1 LSVELILRPVY
12 NDSVF
17 IYRKARL
24 IEVEREH
31 NTIAG
36 GKIEGPAAPKD
47 PGERKSGFFVMF
59 ETAIEATARAEGCPS
74 QEIYLEGNYLT
85 DKARYIGGVKDE
97 ETLALLTTWAG
108 FRELVHSIGVS
119 VKTGSEGAEVA
130 FLIQNWG
137 SSSKYETGTRLR
149 VPCPGDGTEVLL
161 RLEEVAWSG
170 DDVTPGKFAFEFSRE
185 GELAT
190 ASIIFYL
197 NDGYTAP
204 ELTIEPP
211 VAFDSL
217 EYCGMVAKSLLHS
230 GNNYRLG
237 AAIDKALRGED
248 VTIAYIGGS
257 ITQGAGA
264 KPIHTG
270 CYAYQSYL
278 RFKAL
283 FGKDG
288 GENIHYVKAGVGGTP
303 SELGVIRYERDV
315 LRDGAV
321 TPDIVVVE
329 FAVNDEGDETKGN
342 CFESLC
348 LKILSAP
355 NRPAVILLFSVFVND
370 WNLQERLAPVGRH
383 YNLPMVSIKDAV
395 TEQFRLDKAEG
406 NIISKR
412 QFFYDIY
419 HPANDGHRVMADCLG
434 HLFSESYRSLRDN
447 GDIATDKPP
456 VLGNDYAH
464 IRLLDRNNLADAGDA
479 RIEAGG
485 FTGTDTDL
493 QKVEMDADSFG
504 TPEFPHN
511 WLHTA
516 ASGEDSF
523 KLTITSR
530 NLILIYKDSGSPDY
544 GRADIFVDGVLVLTA
559 DPHVNNWTHCNPAIL
574 YQNGRS
580 QEHVIEI
587 SMVPEDKN
595 KCFTILGFGYTV

>member
-1 LSVELILRPVY
+1 MRASSYIPESELIQVKGNN
-12 NDSVF
+12 NDF
-17 IYRKARL
+17 
-24 IEVEREH
+24 
-31 NTIAG
+31 TG
-36 GKIEGPAAPKD
+36 GRMEGPAAPKD
-47 PGERKSGFFVMF
+47 PEERRGGFFVMF
-59 ETAIEATARAEGCPS
+59 ETAIEATARAEGSPS
-74 QEIYLEGNYLT
+74 QEVYLEGNYLT
-85 DKARYIGGVKDE
+85 DKARYIGGITDE
-97 ETLALLTTWAG
+97 GMLALLTTWAG

-119 VKTGSEGAEVA
+119 VKTGTGSEGGKVS
-130 FLIQNWG
+130 FLMQNWG
-137 SSSKYETGTRLR
+137 RSSKYETGTQLR

-161 RLEEVAWSG
+161 KLEEAVWSG
-170 DDVTPGKFAFEFSRE
+170 DDVSPGKFAFEFSRE

-204 ELTIEPP
+204 EATMEAP
-211 VAFDSL
+211 VAFGSL
-217 EYCGMVAKSLLHS
+217 EYRAMIAKSLLHS
-230 GNNYRLG
+230 GNNYRLRT
-237 AAIDKALRGED
+237 AIDKAIKGED

-278 RFKAL
+278 QFKEL

-303 SELGVIRYERDV
+303 SELGVIRYERDI
-315 LRDGAV
+315 LREGAV

-348 LKILSAP
+348 LKILSDPA
-355 NRPAVILLFSVFVND
+355 RPAVILLFSVFVND

-395 TEQFRLDKAEG
+395 TGQFRLSKTEG
-406 NIISKR
+406 NVISKR

-434 HLFSESYRSLRDN
+434 YLFSETCRSLRDEE
-447 GDIATDKPP
+447 DITTAKRP
-456 VLGNDYAH
+456 VLGNDYAN
-464 IRLLDRNNLADAGDA
+464 IRLLDRKSLTGLSDVGV
-479 RIEAGG
+479 EAGG
-485 FTGTDTDL
+485 FGATDTDL
-493 QKVEMDADSFG
+493 QRVELDADPFG

-516 ASGEDSF
+516 ASGEESF
-523 KLTITSR
+523 RLTLTSS
-530 NLILIYKDSGSPDY
+530 NLILVYKDSGSPDF
-544 GRADIFVDGVLVLTA
+544 GRADIFVDGSLVLTA
-559 DPHVNNWTHCNPAIL
+559 DPHVNSWTHCNPVIL
-574 YQNGRS
+574 YQNEQS
-580 QEHVIEI
+580 QQHVIEI
-587 SMVPEDKN
+587 RMAKEDKD